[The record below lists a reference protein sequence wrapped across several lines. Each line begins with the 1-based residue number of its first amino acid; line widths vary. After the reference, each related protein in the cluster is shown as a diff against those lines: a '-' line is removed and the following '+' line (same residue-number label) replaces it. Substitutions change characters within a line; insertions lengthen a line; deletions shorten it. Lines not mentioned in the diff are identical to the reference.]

1 MGSCAAPSAKGDD
14 KFITTDYLQQCPK
27 TSVIQWQGVKPSS
40 KSRLPANQFPAAG
53 LAVDF
58 CQQYYPLDARPGRE
72 IASKKDCRYQRCG
85 LYYLYRTIQIME
97 KLNR

>member
-1 MGSCAAPSAKGDD
+1 MISIAFASYILLALVVHLTLKQASYNGK
-14 KFITTDYLQQCPK
+14 
-27 TSVIQWQGVKPSS
+27 VSS
-40 KSRLPANQFPAAG
+40 PAVNHA
-53 LAVDF
+53 
-58 CQQYYPLDARPGRE
+58 CQQTSFLQPVWPLIFASYNPLDARPGRE